1 MHLETKNRRAF
12 QRLQEAQLSLTAF
25 KQSKKRME
33 LEKAGQK
40 LTEAL
45 NLDPNYLRAVYY
57 RGLVRDM
64 LGNPKEAIGDF
75 RLVLD
80 QRPPF
85 VPEVKYNLAIAT
97 FHQYGFKN
105 LSNAVEQFKEVINS
119 TEEPALEVRARAA
132 VAHAY
137 AVMMIPQPGKTDDCQ
152 AINEFLA
159 SDNAREHVEKYY
171 RLSKIQTDQV
181 TYEIESGNLDPD
193 TQHEIRWRLGNTRA
207 VQRMFYTDYFDE
219 NRIEKLL
226 EGEQALIE
234 ADLLNPRNWSLY
246 CNRASTYMR
255 LGHWIK
261 RTKKDEN
268 SKRQAEEYF
277 GKAIEILNEVI
288 NDLLPNYGFALYEKG
303 RVYRLWGNFDEA
315 FVWLRKALDITEN
328 RAVGDTTLKCELQ
341 RVELESTDYPYL
353 SPDAFENPAT

>member
-1 MHLETKNRRAF
+1 MHLETSKRGAF
-12 QRLQEAQLSLTAF
+12 QKLQEAQKSLTSFAH
-25 KQSKKRME
+25 SKARSE
-33 LEKAGQK
+33 LTQAKKALEQ
-40 LTEAL
+40 AL
-45 NLDPNYLRAVYY
+45 DIDPHYLRAVYY

-64 LGNPKEAIGDF
+64 LGQPKEAVGDF

-85 VPEVKYNLAIAT
+85 LPEVRYNLGVAT

-105 LSNAVEQFKEVINS
+105 LSNAVQQFQEVINS
-119 TEEPALEVRARAA
+119 TEQPALKIRARAA
-132 VAHAY
+132 MAHAY
-137 AVMMIPQPGKTDDCQ
+137 AVMMIPQPGRTDDCQ

-171 RLSKIQTDQV
+171 RLSEAESDQLAS
-181 TYEIESGNLDPD
+181 EIKTGTLDPE
-193 TQHEIRWRLGNTRA
+193 TEHEIRWRLGNTRA

-219 NRIEKLL
+219 DRIEKLL

-255 LGHWIK
+255 LGHWTK

-303 RVYRLWGNFDEA
+303 RVYRLWGNFDA
-315 FVWLRKALDITEN
+315 ASVWLNKALDVTEN
-328 RAVGDTTLKCELQ
+328 RAVSDTTLKCELQ
-341 RVELESTDYPYL
+341 RVELKSTDYPYL
-353 SPDAFENPAT
+353 SPAP